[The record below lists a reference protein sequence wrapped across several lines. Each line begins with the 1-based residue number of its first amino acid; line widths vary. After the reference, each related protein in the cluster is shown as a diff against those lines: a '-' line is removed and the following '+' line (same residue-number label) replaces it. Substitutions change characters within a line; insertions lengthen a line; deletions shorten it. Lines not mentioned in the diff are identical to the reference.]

1 MGLGQQMTKYIYVGK
16 SELGITALKSVSDFW
31 EILHASG
38 TNGLFSY
45 EIESASLNPVEPQR
59 LFSSNKSI
67 QMDYLDILEKEKLG
81 KYYEHPGSSL
91 LGIVGNGFY
100 FHNGSHIG
108 PHFWGVVENESYK
121 CISKTI
127 VNRPLPISDNDL
139 CSAQILA
146 HTNRMIDE
154 NPFNMRETF
163 DSAQNAKIVVRGE
176 LTRHHVTGLASTLM
190 PYSTTY
196 PWCYFTDQLLRLAEL
211 KFLLGP
217 KFRQITFLIDEKC
230 PIKYLKDFVDLGV
243 EKLIKVPPGCF
254 VTADSFIQI
263 PEIWL
268 NQVVIT
274 ARQAKLLKESLS
286 AASPIREKLVYIP
299 RPPSPRKRGIINHE
313 SLENLLEKLGFMKVY
328 PEEHSAV
335 EMANLM
341 RTTKALIT
349 TSGSSCIN
357 SLLMDDGIFI
367 ELTPASRFYYDSFV
381 APKLSSSVEKHVK
394 ILADYDLT
402 SYDARIDTFGSFYNV
417 ELISKVVSELNL

>member
-1 MGLGQQMTKYIYVGK
+1 MTKYIYVGK
-16 SELGITALKSVSDFW
+16 SELSITALRSIDDFW
-31 EILHASG
+31 EVLHASG

-45 EIESASLNPVEPQR
+45 EIEGASLNPIEAQT
-59 LFSSNKSI
+59 LFSSHKSI
-67 QMDYLDILEKEKLG
+67 QMNYLDSLKKENLG
-81 KYYEHPGSSL
+81 QYYEHPGSSL

-100 FHNGSHIG
+100 YHNGSHVG
-108 PHFWGVVENESYK
+108 PHFLGVKENENYK

-127 VNRPLPISDNDL
+127 VNRPLPVSDNDL

-146 HTNRMIDE
+146 HTDRMIDE
-154 NPFNMRETF
+154 NAFSMRESF
-163 DSAQNAKIVVRGE
+163 DSAQNAKIIVKGE

-190 PYSTTY
+190 PYSNTY

-211 KFLLGP
+211 KCQLGP
-217 KFRQITFLIDEKC
+217 KFKEISFLIDEKC
-230 PIKYLKDFVDLGV
+230 PRKYIKDFVDLGV
-243 EKLIKVPPGCF
+243 EKLIPLPSGCF
-254 VTADSFIQI
+254 VTADAFIQI

-274 ARQAKLLKESLS
+274 ARQAKLLKKSLS
-286 AASPIREKLVYIP
+286 AASPIRDKLVYIP

-313 SLENLLEKLGFMKVY
+313 SLENTVEKLGFVKVY
-328 PEEHSAV
+328 PEKHSAV

-341 RTTKALIT
+341 RTAKALIT

-381 APKLSSSVEKHVK
+381 APKFSSSVAKHVK

-402 SYDARIDTFGSFYNV
+402 SYDSRVDTFGSFYNV
-417 ELISKVVSELNL
+417 ELVSKVVNELNL